1 MATNDV
7 AGIYRANVGGG
18 FSTQEIVIISRSVQL
33 VLRKM
38 TKREEGGVSFGRT
51 EKLSG
56 ESAATRKREADWRR
70 RRRGV
75 IILAV
80 VHNAETRKRRRR

>member
-7 AGIYRANVGGG
+7 AGINRANVGGG
-18 FSTQEIVIISRSVQL
+18 FSTPEIVIISRPVQL

-38 TKREEGGVSFGRT
+38 TKRQEGVSFGRT

-56 ESAATRKREADWRR
+56 ESAANRKREADWRR

-80 VHNAETRKRRRR
+80 MQNAETRKRRRR